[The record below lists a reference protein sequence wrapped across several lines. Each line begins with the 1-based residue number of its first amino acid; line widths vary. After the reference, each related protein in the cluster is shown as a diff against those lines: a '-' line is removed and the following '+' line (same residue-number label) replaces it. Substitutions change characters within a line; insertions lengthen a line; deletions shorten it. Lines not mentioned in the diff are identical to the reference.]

1 MIAQGYS
8 DINLLY
14 KSQILMNLGLV
25 FCKKI
30 KSINEQKN
38 LKG

>member
-1 MIAQGYS
+1 MIAKGYS

-25 FCKKI
+25 FCKK
-30 KSINEQKN
+30 K
-38 LKG
+38 LKALMNRRI

>member
-25 FCKKI
+25 FCKK
-30 KSINEQKN
+30 
-38 LKG
+38 LKALMNRRI

>member
-1 MIAQGYS
+1 MIAKGYS

-25 FCKKI
+25 FC
-30 KSINEQKN
+30 
-38 LKG
+38 